1 MNQESNPEIPSRTNP
16 GNHFYKVIALHESPG
31 LKWDEISLEV
41 PLLPRGWFELS
52 RFSVEDRI
60 EFSRDY
66 WLSKLSAYDALA
78 ADQIEQF
85 FSELDDI
92 GIFAAQTKQN
102 HPFEV
107 YMTYTLKGASGFFQG
122 RPPAREESIST
133 LVKQFSPMILPVDYL
148 SFLQIHDGFSKYIDT
163 GLIEIRQMVRTYRRL
178 QEIVATES
186 VTNSEGEPINP
197 KSLIPFY
204 ESFALHCYQCF
215 YADWYPKEEM
225 GNVFFSAHDQH
236 ISNIHST
243 HNLED
248 QLAFSTFL
256 DWLVFYLQDFW
267 HVE

>member
-107 YMTYTLKGASGFFQG
+107 YMTYTLKGAS
-122 RPPAREESIST
+122 
-133 LVKQFSPMILPVDYL
+133 
-148 SFLQIHDGFSKYIDT
+148 
-163 GLIEIRQMVRTYRRL
+163 
-178 QEIVATES
+178 
-186 VTNSEGEPINP
+186 
-197 KSLIPFY
+197 
-204 ESFALHCYQCF
+204 
-215 YADWYPKEEM
+215 
-225 GNVFFSAHDQH
+225 VFFRDG
-236 ISNIHST
+236 
-243 HNLED
+243 
-248 QLAFSTFL
+248 
-256 DWLVFYLQDFW
+256 LQQEKSRFR
-267 HVE
+267 HL